1 MVTQHG
7 IHMKW
12 QWTEHCIEI
21 QTNIQQSPSQSVK
34 YLAVGVLSDEHLQW
48 NDQIAHVK
56 INLNHAIGILSKIRH
71 NANPAILEVVYH
83 SLFGS
88 NLLYGPQL
96 WGKPT

>member
-1 MVTQHG
+1 MAVNRTLYRD
-7 IHMKW
+7 
-12 QWTEHCIEI
+12 TD
-21 QTNIQQSPSQSVK
+21 K
-34 YLAVGVLSDEHLQW
+34 YTTKSITVSKISCSLGVLSDEHLQW

-56 INLNHAIGILSKIRH
+56 INLNHAIGILSKIRY